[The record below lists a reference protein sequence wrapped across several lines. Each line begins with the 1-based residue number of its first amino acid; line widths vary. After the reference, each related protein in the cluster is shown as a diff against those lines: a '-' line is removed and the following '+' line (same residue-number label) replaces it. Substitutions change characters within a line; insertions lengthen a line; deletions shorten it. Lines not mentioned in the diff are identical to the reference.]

1 MNTAF
6 LGFELPVGPRSAR
19 VEAGPTGRAIS
30 QKRAWRLYVERR
42 RSELHDAYPCAV
54 PTRRRRCPKHSSS
67 IGPISGLCKT
77 CRDELYQQ
85 LAADY
90 PNLTKTEEK
99 MNNEIEIYE
108 PAELAEQHQ
117 VPAAGLFGTDDPKLV
132 VTRAAQVAD
141 ELARVIRNQK
151 LSVRINSREHVL
163 VEGWT
168 LLGTM
173 LGVFPVLSWT
183 RRLEDG
189 WEARVEARTLA
200 GATVGAAESECLR
213 GERRWAKADDYAIRS
228 MSQTRATS
236 KALRQPLGFVMQ
248 LAGFEATPAEE
259 MPGADGADRQ
269 PAPRPAPA
277 PAPERPTVE
286 QLAHINELLAEL
298 AVQDAAT
305 DWRAKARELAG
316 VSAEKLTREIADDLV
331 GRLRA
336 ELATSPTAD
345 DET

>member
-1 MNTAF
+1 
-6 LGFELPVGPRSAR
+6 V
-19 VEAGPTGRAIS
+19 S
-30 QKRAWRLYVERR
+30 QKAEWRQFVEQHRG
-42 RSELHDAYPCAV
+42 ELHNAFPCSMQTSRRLC
-54 PTRRRRCPKHSSS
+54 PRHHTRIP
-67 IGPISGLCKT
+67 PVTGLCKA
-77 CRDELYQQ
+77 CRDELYER
-85 LAADY
+85 LADAY
-90 PNLTKTEEK
+90 TNQNPNNGEDM
-99 MNNEIEIYE
+99 MNEEIEVYE
-108 PAELAEQHQ
+108 PLQLELP
-117 VPAAGLFGTDDPKLV
+117 PASPGLFGTDNPKLV

-151 LSVRINSREHVL
+151 LSVHINSREHVL

-183 RRLEDG
+183 RRLDDG

-200 GATVGAAESECLR
+200 GAVVGAAEGECLR

-248 LAGFEATPAEE
+248 LAGFDATPAEE
-259 MPGADGADRQ
+259 MPGAGGADRQ
-269 PAPRPAPA
+269 PASRPATA
-277 PAPERPTVE
+277 RAPERPTVE
-286 QLAHINELLAEL
+286 QLAHINALLAEL
-298 AVQDAAT
+298 AVQDPAT